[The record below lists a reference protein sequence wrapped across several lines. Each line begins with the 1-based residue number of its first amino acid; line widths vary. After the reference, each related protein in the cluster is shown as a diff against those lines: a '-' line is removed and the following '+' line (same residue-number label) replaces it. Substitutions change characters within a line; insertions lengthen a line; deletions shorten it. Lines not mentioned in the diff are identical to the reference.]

1 MVELRWRRIVARCA
15 AIAVGIAL
23 LRIMMYD
30 VAWTPWSFLL
40 ALVLWAVPIFLLALV
55 IDAGGQL
62 LWDEESRTRARNLRL
77 GRSPDDEGIW
87 D

>member
-1 MVELRWRRIVARCA
+1 VVELRWRRIVARCA
-15 AIAVGIAL
+15 GIAVGIAL
-23 LRIMMYD
+23 LRITMYD
-30 VAWTPWSFLL
+30 IDWTLWSFLL
-40 ALVLWAVPIFLLALV
+40 ALLLWSVPIFVLAVV

-62 LWDEESRTRARNLRL
+62 LMDEESRTRARNMRL